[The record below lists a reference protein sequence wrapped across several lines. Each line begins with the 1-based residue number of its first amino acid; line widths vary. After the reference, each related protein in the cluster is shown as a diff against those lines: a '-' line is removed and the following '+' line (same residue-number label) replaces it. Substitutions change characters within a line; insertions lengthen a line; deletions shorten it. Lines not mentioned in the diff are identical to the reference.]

1 MCSKDT
7 AVIVPLFLHPLCLVW
22 RVEGPSAPW
31 LRREYGSFRWLFWQ
45 PLPPVYLCAWFYQ
58 TLHSRWR
65 ASQGMLLLFWVKN
78 NALHVAKTTRGRMLS
93 VRIPSHRTQ
102 WKHWQVKRKVSGKS
116 LGTINS
122 FLVFPMNFNLS
133 PPLPRFIFAWCY
145 IVVTYIGQHFF
156 FFWRGREDLLV
167 SYYRWI
173 TGLMF
178 IMVSLLIRRGVPNTF
193 ATNYS
198 LLQDS

>member
-7 AVIVPLFLHPLCLVW
+7 TVIVPLFLHPLCLVW

-102 WKHWQVKRKVSGKS
+102 WKHWRVKRKVSGKS
-116 LGTINS
+116 LGTLNS
-122 FLVFPMNFNLS
+122 FLVFITPSHPFHCCLVLHS
-133 PPLPRFIFAWCY
+133 GLVHRA
-145 IVVTYIGQHFF
+145 TFF
-156 FFWRGREDLLV
+156 FLEGEGGLASDLLQ
-167 SYYRWI
+167 
-173 TGLMF
+173 M
-178 IMVSLLIRRGVPNTF
+178 
-193 ATNYS
+193 NY
-198 LLQDS
+198 